1 MVIQVFR
8 PFYIML
14 DFAREEKKG
23 GGGGGRGRPAPP
35 SKPASGAAALGGLV
49 TGKPPRQV
57 SGPQPCI
64 PQISVSNP
72 NGPRVDGNLGQ
83 IQIGNNTALTANL
96 TASSV
101 YPTVNDGVPANYSL
115 LFPSRT
121 NQLTT

>member
-1 MVIQVFR
+1 
-8 PFYIML
+8 ML
-14 DFAREEKKG
+14 DFAREEKEG
-23 GGGGGRGRPAPP
+23 GGGGGRGGGGRGPPAPP

-83 IQIGNNTALTANL
+83 IQIGKNTTLNANL
-96 TASSV
+96 TAPGGD
-101 YPTVNDGVPANYSL
+101 PTVVVGVPGNYSL
-115 LFPSRT
+115 VRPSQT
-121 NQLTT
+121 NQ